1 MKRNHFISL
10 VFTFF
15 IEAKSLGIL
24 HSDIFNT
31 NKTDNKLRNDIARSL
46 FSFSVDTDDES
57 KIGTLGGTKE
67 ALQINGEL
75 QQDRKYITY
84 KEIGEFMK
92 SKSKFRKNLTG
103 LIDFEN
109 VSSDSR
115 PTNLYNDEAL
125 LQGNTGKSFGK
136 ESRLNGFDMS
146 DPKDN
151 PYAVML
157 VEFLED
163 HAYFGICSGALVTL
177 EWVLTAASHCF
188 SLADVYEIEIHAGG
202 YSKKEWLENKF
213 RPGHQMI
220 PSADYFVHPSYEE
233 RESFVD
239 YYDVALVKAD
249 RQFKSTRSVSVVM
262 ISTEPWMYKKWK
274 MCKVTGFGKVQY
286 FEKHSGDY
294 VRKTHTLSMK
304 SPCPCLENEKNPRTW
319 ICARPRENFGI
330 CGNDWGAALVCNG
343 KLTAVATEV
352 IAFHDFH
359 TCVIEDEPYC
369 AKNNSLSVFQ
379 NIYFCLSWI
388 NEYVDLLQ
396 FDEPGVQKKGS
407 GDFKERGLAFGL
419 RFSLVVV
426 LSCTSL
432 TQLLRVFL

>member
-1 MKRNHFISL
+1 MKRNHLISL

-15 IEAKSLGIL
+15 IEAKSLSIV

-31 NKTDNKLRNDIARSL
+31 TKTDNQLPNDIARNL

-57 KIGTLGGTKE
+57 EIGKLGGTKE

-92 SKSKFRKNLTG
+92 SKRKFRKNLTG

-109 VSSDSR
+109 VNSVSR
-115 PTNLYNDEAL
+115 PANLYNDEAL
-125 LQGNTGKSFGK
+125 PQGNTGK
-136 ESRLNGFDMS
+136 ESRLNGFDLS
-146 DPKDN
+146 EPTDN

-188 SLADVYEIEIHAGG
+188 SLADVSEIEIHAGG

-220 PSADYFVHPSYEE
+220 PSTDYFVHPSYEE
-233 RESFVD
+233 RESSVD

-262 ISTEPWMYKKWK
+262 ISTKPWMYKKCK
-274 MCKVTGFGKVQY
+274 RCKVTGFGKVQY
-286 FEKHSGDY
+286 FEKHSGEDY

-304 SPCPCLENEKNPRTW
+304 SPCPCLEKEKNPRSW

-330 CGNDWGAALVCNG
+330 CGNDWGAALICDG

-352 IAFHDFH
+352 VAFDDFH
-359 TCVIEDEPYC
+359 TCVSTVQPFC

-388 NEYVDLLQ
+388 NEYIDLSNKEQ
-396 FDEPGVQKKGS
+396 FDERRVQKKAS
-407 GDFKERGLAFGL
+407 GDLKERGLAFGL

-432 TQLLRVFL
+432 TQLFRVSL